1 MKEGWTN
8 KTLGEVCKIYNG
20 NSINADYKKKHFFG
34 ATEGLPFIA
43 TKDVS
48 PLGIIDYNNGVRI
61 PNYEEYKVAPANS
74 VFICAEGGSAGK
86 KFAYVEKDVC
96 FGNKLFCITPK
107 DKTITGKF
115 VYHFV
120 QSDNFRGQFF
130 SLLTGLIGG
139 VSAKKFQTIEIPV
152 PPLSEQQRIV
162 DYLDS
167 AFAKIDAMKANA
179 EKALNEAKA
188 LFQASLKEMLEPK
201 EGWGEK
207 TLGNII
213 SHLRTGLN
221 PRTHFKL
228 NTPDAKGYYITVREL
243 KGFTIEPDEKTD
255 RVNSAAIKRINERS
269 NLKIGDVLF
278 SGTGT
283 IGKTAIVNERPEN
296 WNIKEGIYAMTPKYS
311 ELDSKYFIYYIGS
324 EFFLRLVNDKAAGT
338 GVRSIPMKELVKLPI
353 SVPSLSE
360 QQSIV
365 ATLDSLKSKVDRLQA
380 NFEKISQ
387 ECDALK
393 QALLREVFEG

>member
-1 MKEGWTN
+1 MKEGWEY

-20 NSINADYKKKHFFG
+20 NSINADYKKKNFLG
-34 ATEGLPFIA
+34 ATGGLPFIA

-48 PLGIIDYNNGVRI
+48 PLGTIDYNNGVRI

-107 DKTITGKF
+107 DKAIKGKF
-115 VYHFV
+115 IYHFV

-139 VSAKKFQTIEIPV
+139 VSAKKFQKIEIPV
-152 PPLSEQQRIV
+152 PSLSEQQSIV
-162 DYLDS
+162 DYLDA

-201 EGWGEK
+201 EGWEEK
-207 TLGNII
+207 ILQDICSDIVDCPHTTPQKVGFPTQYPCI
-213 SHLRTGLN
+213 RTS
-221 PRTHFKL
+221 
-228 NTPDAKGYYITVREL
+228 EL
-243 KGFTIEPDEKTD
+243 KGGRIDWSTMQYLDEDEYKKRVSRLVPKANDLVYGREGTYGDAVLLPDGYSFSLGQRTMLLRPNEIYIIPRFFLYSMISPHVYQQAKAKNSGCGVGHVNVKDIKVFRIGLPTIE
-255 RVNSAAIKRINERS
+255 IQ
-269 NLKIGDVLF
+269 L
-278 SGTGT
+278 
-283 IGKTAIVNERPEN
+283 
-296 WNIKEGIYAMTPKYS
+296 
-311 ELDSKYFIYYIGS
+311 
-324 EFFLRLVNDKAAGT
+324 
-338 GVRSIPMKELVKLPI
+338 
-353 SVPSLSE
+353 
-360 QQSIV
+360 SIV
-365 ATLDSLKSKVDRLQA
+365 DTLDSLKSKVDRLQA
-380 NFEKISQ
+380 NYDKISK

-393 QALLREVFEG
+393 QAILRQVFE

>member
-1 MKEGWTN
+1 MKEGWLN

-20 NSINADYKKKHFFG
+20 NSINADYKKKHFSG
-34 ATEGLPFIA
+34 ATGGLPFIA

-48 PLGIIDYNNGVRI
+48 SLGTIDYNNGVRI

-86 KFAYVEKDVC
+86 KFAYVEEDVC

-107 DKTITGKF
+107 EKSLLGKY

-120 QSDNFRGQFF
+120 QSDNFKGQFF
-130 SLLTGLIGG
+130 ALLTGLIGG
-139 VSAKKFQTIEIPV
+139 VSAKKFQTIEIPL
-152 PPLSEQQRIV
+152 PPLSEQQSIV

-201 EGWGEK
+201 EGWEEKKLGEICTFSQGVQVPLQNQSLK
-207 TLGNII
+207 ESAGYTRFLRII
-213 SHLRTGLN
+213 DFTQGSEPPRYVPINDAKYWMNHEDIAIVRYGASTGFICTGLEGTLAN
-221 PRTHFKL
+221 
-228 NTPDAKGYYITVREL
+228 
-243 KGFTIEPDEKTD
+243 
-255 RVNSAAIKRINERS
+255 
-269 NLKIGDVLF
+269 NLFRL
-278 SGTGT
+278 
-283 IGKTAIVNERPEN
+283 
-296 WNIKEGIYAMTPKYS
+296 NIKCDVSPHYLIYVLKSEIFQSVIKVQMNGAAMPAISFGLIEGIKMP
-311 ELDSKYFIYYIGS
+311 
-324 EFFLRLVNDKAAGT
+324 
-338 GVRSIPMKELVKLPI
+338 IP
-353 SVPSLSE
+353 SHSE

-365 ATLDSLKSKVDRLQA
+365 ETLDSLKSKVDRLQE
-380 NFEKISQ
+380 NYDKISQ

-393 QALLREVFEG
+393 QTILRQVFE

>member
-1 MKEGWTN
+1 MKEGWEY

-20 NSINADYKKKHFFG
+20 NSINADYKKKHFLG
-34 ATEGLPFIA
+34 ATGGLPFIA

-48 PLGIIDYNNGVRI
+48 PLGTIDYNNGVRI

-107 DKTITGKF
+107 DKAIKGKF
-115 VYHFV
+115 IYHFV
-120 QSDNFRGQFF
+120 QSDNFKGQFF

-139 VSAKKFQTIEIPV
+139 VSAKKFQTIVIPV
-152 PPLSEQQRIV
+152 PSLSEQQSIV

-201 EGWGEK
+201 EGWEEK
-207 TLGNII
+207 TLKDVSVIYGNYGLSVPSAEYNGVRYLRITDI
-213 SHLRTGLN
+213 TEWGDLNDEKVSAKLDEEKEQELLEEGDILFARTGATVGKTLMYKEA
-221 PRTHFKL
+221 FGKCL
-228 NTPDAKGYYITVREL
+228 FAGYLIRYRINKEIVLPKFIFYITH
-243 KGFTIEPDEKTD
+243 
-255 RVNSAAIKRINERS
+255 SANYYKW
-269 NLKIGDVLF
+269 VL
-278 SGTGT
+278 
-283 IGKTAIVNERPEN
+283 EN
-296 WNIKEGIYAMTPKYS
+296 Q
-311 ELDSKYFIYYIGS
+311 
-324 EFFLRLVNDKAAGT
+324 KAAAQPNI
-338 GVRSIPMKELVKLPI
+338 SAKLYNEYVL
-353 SVPSLSE
+353 SFPSLSE
-360 QQSIV
+360 QQTIV
-365 ATLDSLKSKVDRLQA
+365 DTLDSLKSKVDKLQE
-380 NFEKISQ
+380 NYNKISQ

-393 QALLREVFEG
+393 QAILRQVFE

>member
-1 MKEGWTN
+1 MKEGWEY

-20 NSINADYKKKHFFG
+20 NSINADYKKKHFLG
-34 ATEGLPFIA
+34 ATGGLPFIA

-48 PLGIIDYNNGVRI
+48 PLGTIDYNNGVRI

-74 VFICAEGGSAGK
+74 VFLCAEGGSAGK

-107 DKTITGKF
+107 DKAIKGKF
-115 VYHFV
+115 IYHFV

-152 PPLSEQQRIV
+152 PSLSEQQSIV

-201 EGWGEK
+201 EGWEEK
-207 TLGNII
+207 RIDEVCSIARGGSPRPIKDYITNDPN
-213 SHLRTGLN
+213 GLN
-221 PRTHFKL
+221 WIKIGDTDMGGKYIYSTKEKIKPEGLKKSRWVEEDEFLLSNSMSFGRPYILKTNGCIHDGWLVLRDYQKYLDIDFFYYVLSSEFVQKQFRTKAQGSTVSNL
-228 NTPDAKGYYITVREL
+228 N
-243 KGFTIEPDEKTD
+243 TD
-255 RVNSAAIKRINERS
+255 RVAS
-269 NLKIGDVLF
+269 V
-278 SGTGT
+278 T
-283 IGKTAIVNERPEN
+283 IP
-296 WNIKEGIYAMTPKYS
+296 
-311 ELDSKYFIYYIGS
+311 
-324 EFFLRLVNDKAAGT
+324 
-338 GVRSIPMKELVKLPI
+338 
-353 SVPSLSE
+353 VPSLSE

-365 ATLDSLKSKVDRLQA
+365 ATLDSLKSKVDRLQE
-380 NFEKISQ
+380 NYDKISQ

-393 QALLREVFEG
+393 QAILRKVFE